1 VEKGKELVL
10 HVKNGKF
17 ILPAGETTPV
27 SAADYV
33 VRLINGLPVNH
44 PLRGLFGDDYVIVPA
59 PGHSLIRPGAKT
71 PLGLLAERMAH
82 ARLGDRYEDIVRR
95 TVAVPK
101 MSLQPPGGRFDY
113 SQHLETIE
121 AKSLGNPAGGI
132 LVLDDVVTT
141 GATLYAT
148 CLSISNANPGVKVKA
163 FGISRTDQSSS
174 TFLFGKVGLLGPSG
188 LNV

>member
-1 VEKGKELVL
+1 VAKGKELVL

-17 ILPAGETTPV
+17 VLPAGETAPV
-27 SAADYV
+27 SAADFV
-33 VRLINGLPVNH
+33 VRLIKALPVGH
-44 PLRGLFGDDYVIVPA
+44 PLHGLFGADYAIVPA
-59 PGHSLIRPGAKT
+59 PGHSLIRSGAKT

-113 SQHLETIE
+113 LQHLDTIE
-121 AKSLGNPAGGI
+121 ARPIVSPAGGI

-141 GATLYAT
+141 GATMYAT
-148 CLSISNANPGVKVKA
+148 CLAIAKANPGVKVRA
-163 FGISRTDQSSS
+163 FGISRTDQTSAS
-174 TFLFGKVGLLGPSG
+174 FLFGRVGLLGPSG